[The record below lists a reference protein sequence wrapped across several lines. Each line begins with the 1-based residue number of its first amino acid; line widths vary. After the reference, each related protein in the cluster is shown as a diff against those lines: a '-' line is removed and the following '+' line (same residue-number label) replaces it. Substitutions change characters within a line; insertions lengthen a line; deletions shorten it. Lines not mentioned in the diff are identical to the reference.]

1 MFGVLCATTLRLS
14 PHQVRLGEVVEVSIY
29 SVDSLEQQPAM
40 TLIVVAAIIIH
51 HMNPSSRFRS
61 GASAV
66 HVKQKF
72 ERELPFCCEQART
85 WRSWFVVVVGPCSC
99 TSAAPQV
106 FSALRATPSM

>member
-14 PHQVRLGEVVEVSIY
+14 PHQVRLGEVVEVSLY

-61 GASAV
+61 GADMAQLV
-66 HVKQKF
+66 
-72 ERELPFCCEQART
+72 CGGCRT
-85 WRSWFVVVVGPCSC
+85 LLMYIRGATSVQCSQC
-99 TSAAPQV
+99 NTVNLAMQ
-106 FSALRATPSM
+106 